1 MSEVSFD
8 NRPSA
13 PVQEQPTPASELAQ
27 QQANT
32 TTAVAQ
38 VNSGAIAKRE
48 PFKLRDF
55 IPSFKDVI
63 LPRVNMVFN
72 TGDLA
77 KTFRPGE
84 ILYGQSAVIYSPPKV
99 NIKTGV
105 QESAGTAP
113 VNITFIGRVS
123 ERFVEKVEWGSG
135 QRGIIVADE
144 ESVRNCGGTTDYD
157 EHRLRQK
164 DGCRLFEPMHDMLVA
179 IERPECCKDDGTLF
193 VFEAG
198 GKKYTFG
205 FWALKG
211 SCYTEALKKVVYLAR
226 TMGCLRGDFPDGGYP
241 AWSYSVST
249 WQKPFK
255 SGNTSPVPRL
265 VPCEK
270 NSPEFLSLIEGFVSR
285 NA

>member
-8 NRPSA
+8 ARPGA
-13 PVQEQPTPASELAQ
+13 PAQEQPTPAAEVVQ
-27 QQANT
+27 QNQ
-32 TTAVAQ
+32 TTALARVSENRAVAKQ
-38 VNSGAIAKRE
+38 E

-55 IPSFKDVI
+55 VPGFKDVI
-63 LPRVNMVFN
+63 LPRCNIVFN
-72 TGDLA
+72 TGELA
-77 KTFRPGE
+77 KQFRPGE
-84 ILYGQSAVIYSPPKV
+84 ILYGQSAVLYSPPKV
-99 NIKTGV
+99 NKMGV
-105 QESAGTAP
+105 QESAGTPP

-123 ERFVEKVEWGSG
+123 ERFVEKVEWGTG

-144 ESVRNCGGTTDYD
+144 QSVINCGGTTDYD
-157 EHRLRQK
+157 EYNLRKK
-164 DGCRLFEPMHDMLVA
+164 DGCRLFEPMHDMLIA
-179 IERPECCKDDGTLF
+179 IERPACCADDGTLF

-198 GKKYTFG
+198 AKKYTFG

-226 TMGCLRGDFPDGGYP
+226 TMGCLRGDFPDGGFP